1 MCISFYGKINQEETV
16 SFEFVLICLGCV
28 FFWGGFGKRRF
39 QTFFFSVNGEKMLLP
54 FYKSFDG
61 YRRRQLL
68 FFDLSKRF
76 TRESERKGIGGMSV
90 QLHRKGPTTFPKLRQ
105 VQVPESR
112 SPVRGLTRVLGVQV
126 ARRNPR

>member
-28 FFWGGFGKRRF
+28 FFLGWVWEEKVSDV
-39 QTFFFSVNGEKMLLP
+39 FFSVDGEKMLLP

-68 FFDLSKRF
+68 FFDLSKSF
-76 TRESERKGIGGMSV
+76 TRESERKGMGGMSV

-112 SPVRGLTRVLGVQV
+112 SPVRGLSRVLGVQV
-126 ARRNPR
+126 ARRHPR